1 MADQR
6 FSADCIP
13 VQLGDVKAYTFAMPV
28 KDLVHVY
35 YVAVRGKDEE
45 EGAVQRPLNTR
56 RIQSIKDYV
65 LEGNT
70 FFNSFILNW
79 NDNKHKVEIKD
90 KIISFD
96 LVASAAQAIDGQH
109 RLAGLEDAL
118 EEDEAVG
125 ERTVIVTL
133 CLGLTTKQAATIFL
147 NINTEQRPVP
157 KSLLFDLFGE
167 TGNDPNH
174 AINRARDIAS
184 QLNDDA
190 KSPLYN
196 LIKFPGAP
204 RGSGKI
210 ELSTFV
216 TALKKGFE
224 SDGEFPKRK
233 LKSLEHQATVVNNYF
248 SAIKNAYVADKTWAN
263 SSQNP
268 FLKAAGFNGAIDFLL
283 DKLIFKCAER
293 GSFSVSTINEIL
305 GLSSRELL
313 RWDDL
318 QGQDGK
324 TARKNVYQY
333 LEKGMSKA
341 IDSKDGYAF

>member
-1 MADQR
+1 MPDQT
-6 FSADCIP
+6 FSAQC
-13 VQLGDVKAYTFAMPV
+13 VAVELGDVRAFTFAMSV
-28 KDLVHVY
+28 RDLVHIY
-35 YVAVRGKDEE
+35 YVAVRGKDDE
-45 EGAVQRPLNTR
+45 EGAVQRPLSTR
-56 RIQSIKDYV
+56 RIQSIKDYI

-79 NDNKHKVEIKD
+79 TD
-90 KIISFD
+90 KGHVVTVKNNRISFD
-96 LVASAAQAIDGQH
+96 LILAAAQAIDGQH
-109 RLAGLEDAL
+109 RLAGLEDAM
-118 EEDEAVG
+118 EEDESVG
-125 ERTVIVTL
+125 DRSVIVTL

-174 AINRARDIAS
+174 AINRARDIAMS
-184 QLNDDA
+184 LDEDS

-216 TALKKGFE
+216 TALKRGLE
-224 SDGEFPKRK
+224 ADGEFPKRK
-233 LKSLEHQATVVNNYF
+233 LKSLDHQAAVVNNYF
-248 SAIKNAYVADKTWAN
+248 AAIKGAYVTDKTWAN
-263 SSQNP
+263 AAQNP

-293 GSFSVSTINEIL
+293 GSFSVPSISEIL
-305 GLSSRELL
+305 GLNSRELL

-318 QGQDGK
+318 RGQDGK

-333 LEKGMSKA
+333 LEKGMSKV
-341 IDSKDGYAF
+341 IDSKDGYSF